1 MASHRV
7 ALRAVNRPPHVAA
20 FVLALVSTGCLAADL
35 IKISWDADGRFAG
48 KQSVAPGK
56 FLEVCGAL
64 PSGTKVT
71 WNFGATAAVDFNV
84 HYHAGSE
91 VVFPSKLTAVT
102 GGNDVLHAEA
112 DQDFCWM
119 WTNTS
124 RTSSQVTFRLQR

>member
-1 MASHRV
+1 MGRHRV
-7 ALRAVNRPPHVAA
+7 ALRAFSSPKLLAA
-20 FVLALVSTGCLAADL
+20 FLLALVSTGCVAADL

-48 KQSVAPGK
+48 EQSVAPGK

-64 PSGTKVT
+64 QSETKVN
-71 WNFGATAAVDFNV
+71 WNFGASAAVDFNV

-91 VVFPSKLTAVT
+91 VVFPSKLAAVT
-102 GGNDVLHAEA
+102 GGNDVLRVEA

-124 RTSSQVTFRLQR
+124 RTPAQVTFRLQR